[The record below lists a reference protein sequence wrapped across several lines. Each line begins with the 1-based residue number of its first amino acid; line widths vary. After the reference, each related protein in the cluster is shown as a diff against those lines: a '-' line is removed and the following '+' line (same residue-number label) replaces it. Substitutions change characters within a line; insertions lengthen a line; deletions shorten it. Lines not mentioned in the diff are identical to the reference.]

1 MNAEH
6 YRRYAKA
13 CFQLANIMSDLNMKV
28 TMIEVARGW
37 QRLAEQNER
46 NSAGPYDAAVPY
58 DAECKTKRAS

>member
-13 CFQLANIMSDLNMKV
+13 CFRLASIMTDLNMRV
-28 TMIEVARGW
+28 TMIEVACGW

-46 NSAGPYDAAVPY
+46 SSAGAYET
-58 DAECKTKRAS
+58 ECKTQRAS

>member
-46 NSAGPYDAAVPY
+46 NSAGPS

>member
-13 CFQLANIMSDLNMKV
+13 CFQLASIMTDLNMRV

-46 NSAGPYDAAVPY
+46 NTAGAYDA
-58 DAECKTKRAS
+58 DCRTKRAS

>member
-13 CFQLANIMSDLNMKV
+13 CFELASIMTDLNMRV

-46 NSAGPYDAAVPY
+46 TNAGTY
-58 DAECKTKRAS
+58 DAERKTMRAS